1 VCQEVGSIDGFP
13 IRDDKGELYLIWKE
27 DANSV
32 KKPTPIWGQRMNEER
47 TALEGEKFELFR
59 NTPNTWEGG
68 LVEGPALLKR
78 NGYYY
83 MFYAGDACC
92 GRACTYGVGVARAKN
107 LKGPWERFSGNPI
120 LKKNNEWQ
128 CPGHGTVVT
137 DSKGRDFFL
146 YHAYNAKST
155 VYPGRQGLLD
165 EVIWNDNGW
174 PSFKNNTPSITAAA
188 PFNENAPDSLN
199 VTDEFAHSNLGQTW
213 QWPVNEKPQ
222 FTLVANNNG
231 LLSLKASPEAIGTV
245 LGQRTYTADYTATT
259 ALNKSKLP
267 AGTMA
272 GLSAIGDNGNAVGLS
287 VRNGDM
293 VLWSMRENKFA
304 TLAKAPAPQS
314 EVLQLKLTTT
324 NGDKMQF
331 AYSTDGTTWT
341 PMNNGQAFDAS
352 YLPPWDRGV
361 RVGFTAKGPAT
372 ATATFDYFKLV
383 NAAK

>member
-1 VCQEVGSIDGFP
+1 
-13 IRDDKGELYLIWKE
+13 
-27 DANSV
+27 
-32 KKPTPIWGQRMNEER
+32 
-47 TALEGEKFELFR
+47 
-59 NTPNTWEGG
+59 
-68 LVEGPALLKR
+68 
-78 NGYYY
+78 
-83 MFYAGDACC
+83 
-92 GRACTYGVGVARAKN
+92 
-107 LKGPWERFSGNPI
+107 
-120 LKKNNEWQ
+120 
-128 CPGHGTVVT
+128 
-137 DSKGRDFFL
+137 
-146 YHAYNAKST
+146 
-155 VYPGRQGLLD
+155 
-165 EVIWNDNGW
+165 
-174 PSFKNNTPSITAAA
+174 
-188 PFNENAPDSLN
+188 
-199 VTDEFAHSNLGQTW
+199 
-213 QWPVNEKPQ
+213 
-222 FTLVANNNG
+222 
-231 LLSLKASPEAIGTV
+231 

-293 VLWSMRENKFA
+293 VLWSMRENKLA